1 MIFSPSKLVYLSL
14 LAVALLSFSGCSDP
28 EYSLMPLSGTVTLR
42 GKPLANAQIMFSPV
56 GDQPGPSSYA
66 TTDDQG
72 QYQLVTLDQEKSGAV
87 VGMHRVTITTSRA
100 LGSGGEGSPISRE
113 LVPRPYRDGTFQVE
127 VPSEGS
133 TEVNV
138 EVTNRHK

>member
-1 MIFSPSKLVYLSL
+1 L

-28 EYSLMPLSGTVTLR
+28 EYSLMPLSGTVTLQ

-56 GDQPGPSSYA
+56 GNQPGPSSYA

-72 QYQLVTLDQEKSGAV
+72 QYQLVTLDQDKSGAV
-87 VGMHRVTITTSRA
+87 VGTHRVTITTARA
-100 LGSGGEGSPISRE
+100 INPDGGEGSPLSRE

-127 VPSEGS
+127 VPPEGS